1 MANTSYIGVGP
12 ADRDPTVTDNSVTEG
27 KIANDAVTNTKI
39 ADNAVDGAQ
48 IALTGNVQGTV
59 MYYNGTDWVVL
70 TPGTSGEAL
79 KTSGA
84 GANPTW
90 GAVSSTGDFANGG
103 DTATANRTLG
113 NNDNFELGFETN
125 AINWFNINT
134 DGIPEITGGLSANFD
149 TAGVASTL
157 SAGIDAS
164 VTTIPLTSTTGF
176 PATGTVGFVSPATEE
191 ITYTG
196 IAGNSLTGAT
206 RGAGTTTA
214 AAHLSA
220 AALGT
225 VFSTPSN
232 YNALSAGPV
241 GIAVGSTITLG
252 TDSVWTVV

>member
-12 ADRDPTVTDNSVTEG
+12 ADRDPTVSDNSVTEG

-48 IALTGNVQGTV
+48 IALTGNVQGAV

-84 GANPTW
+84 AANPTW

-113 NNDNFELGFETN
+113 NNDNYAMGFETN
-125 AINWFNINT
+125 AINWLNINT
-134 DGIPEITGGLSANFD
+134 DGIPQITGGLSANFD
-149 TAGVASTL
+149 TAGVGTTL

-164 VTTIPLTSTTGF
+164 VTTIPITSSTGF
-176 PATGTVGFVSPATEE
+176 PATGTVGVGTEE
-191 ITYTG
+191 ITYTAV
-196 IAGNSLTGAT
+196 AGNTLTGAT
-206 RGAGTTTA
+206 RGANSTTA

-220 AALGT
+220 AAIGT

-241 GIAVGSTITLG
+241 GVAVGSTITLG
-252 TDSVWTVV
+252 TDSTWTVV

>member
-125 AINWFNINT
+125 AINWLNINT
-134 DGIPEITGGLSANFD
+134 DGIPQITGGLSANFD

-220 AALGT
+220 AAIGT

>member
-1 MANTSYIGVGP
+1 MANTSYIGTGP
-12 ADRDPTVTDNSVTEG
+12 ADRDPTVSDDSVTEG
-27 KIANDAVTNTKI
+27 KIAASAVTTTKI
-39 ADNAVDGAQ
+39 ADNAVDGAK
-48 IALTGNVQGTV
+48 IALTGNVQGAV
-59 MYYNGTDWVVL
+59 MYYNGTDWIVL

-79 KTSGA
+79 KTQGTGQNVA
-84 GANPTW
+84 W
-90 GAVSSTGDFANGG
+90 GAVTSTGDFANGG

-113 NNDNFELGFETN
+113 NNDNYAMGFETN
-125 AINWFNINT
+125 AVTWLNINT
-134 DGIPEITGGLSANFD
+134 DGIPQITGGLSANFD
-149 TAGVASTL
+149 TAGVGTTL

-164 VTTIPLTSTTGF
+164 VTTIPITSSTGF
-176 PATGTVGFVSPATEE
+176 PATGTVGVGTEQ

-196 IAGNSLTGAT
+196 VAGNTLTGGT
-206 RGAGTTTA
+206 RGANSTTA

-220 AALGT
+220 AAIGT

>member
-12 ADRDPTVTDNSVTEG
+12 ADRDPTVSDNSVTEG

-48 IALTGNVQGTV
+48 IALTGNVQGAV

-79 KTSGA
+79 KTQGA
-84 GANPTW
+84 GQNVVW

-113 NNDNFELGFETN
+113 NNDNFAMGFETN
-125 AINWFNINT
+125 AINWLNINT
-134 DGIPEITGGLSANFD
+134 DGIPQITGGLSANFD
-149 TAGVASTL
+149 TAGVGTTL
-157 SAGIDAS
+157 SSGIDAS
-164 VTTIPLTSTTGF
+164 VTTIPITSSTGF
-176 PATGTVGFVSPATEE
+176 PATGTVGVGTEE

-196 IAGNSLTGAT
+196 VAGNTLTGAT
-206 RGAGTTTA
+206 RGANSTTA
-214 AAHLSA
+214 AAHLA
-220 AALGT
+220 AVAIGT

-241 GIAVGSTITLG
+241 GVAVGSTITLG
-252 TDSVWTVV
+252 TDSTWTVV

>member
-12 ADRDPTVTDNSVTEG
+12 ADRDPTVSDNSVTEG

-48 IALTGNVQGTV
+48 IALTGNVQGAV

-79 KTSGA
+79 KTQGA
-84 GANPTW
+84 GQNVVW

-113 NNDNFELGFETN
+113 NNDNFAMGFETN
-125 AINWFNINT
+125 AINWLNINT
-134 DGIPEITGGLSANFD
+134 DGIPQITGGLSANFD
-149 TAGVASTL
+149 TAGVGTTL
-157 SAGIDAS
+157 SSGIDAS
-164 VTTIPLTSTTGF
+164 VTTIPITSSTGF
-176 PATGTVGFVSPATEE
+176 PATGTVGVGTEQ
-191 ITYTG
+191 ITYTAV
-196 IAGNSLTGAT
+196 AGNTLTGAT
-206 RGAGTTTA
+206 RGANTTTA

-220 AALGT
+220 AVIGT

-241 GIAVGSTITLG
+241 GVAVGSTITLG
-252 TDSVWTVV
+252 TDSTWTVV

>member
-12 ADRDPTVTDNSVTEG
+12 ADRDPTVSDNSVTEG

-48 IALTGNVQGTV
+48 IALTGNVQGAV

-79 KTSGA
+79 KTQGA
-84 GANPTW
+84 GANVVW

-113 NNDNFELGFETN
+113 NNDNFAMGFETN
-125 AINWFNINT
+125 AINWLNINT
-134 DGIPEITGGLSANFD
+134 DGIPQITGGLSANFD
-149 TAGVASTL
+149 TAGVGTTL
-157 SAGIDAS
+157 SSGIDAS
-164 VTTIPLTSTTGF
+164 VTTIPITSSTGF
-176 PATGTVGFVSPATEE
+176 PATGTVGVGTEE

-196 IAGNSLTGAT
+196 VAGNTLTGAT
-206 RGAGTTTA
+206 RGANSTTA
-214 AAHLSA
+214 AAHLA
-220 AALGT
+220 AAAIGT

-241 GIAVGSTITLG
+241 GVAVGSTITLG
-252 TDSVWTVV
+252 TDSTWTVV

>member
-12 ADRDPTVTDNSVTEG
+12 ADRDPTVSDNSVTEG

-48 IALTGNVQGTV
+48 IALTGNVQGAV

-79 KTSGA
+79 KTQGT
-84 GANPTW
+84 GQNVVW

-113 NNDNFELGFETN
+113 NNDNYAMGFETN
-125 AINWFNINT
+125 AITWLNINT
-134 DGIPEITGGLSANFD
+134 DGIPQITGGLSANFD
-149 TAGVASTL
+149 TAGVGTTL

-164 VTTIPLTSTTGF
+164 VTTIPITSSTGF
-176 PATGTVGFVSPATEE
+176 PATGTVGVGTEQ

-196 IAGNSLTGAT
+196 VAGNTLTGGT
-206 RGAGTTTA
+206 RGANSTTA

-220 AALGT
+220 AAIGT

-241 GIAVGSTITLG
+241 GVAVGATITLG
-252 TDSVWTVV
+252 TDSTWTVV

>member
-12 ADRDPTVTDNSVTEG
+12 ADRDPTVSDNSVTEG

-48 IALTGNVQGTV
+48 IALTGNVQGSI
-59 MYYNGTDWVVL
+59 MYYNGTDWVQL
-70 TPGTSGEAL
+70 SPGTSGDGL
-79 KTSGA
+79 KSQGSGQNVA
-84 GANPTW
+84 W
-90 GAVSSTGDFANGG
+90 GAVTSTGDFANGG

-113 NNDNFELGFETN
+113 NNDNYAMGFETN
-125 AINWFNINT
+125 AINWLNINT
-134 DGIPEITGGLSANFD
+134 DGIPQITGGLSANFD
-149 TAGVASTL
+149 TAGVGTTL

-164 VTTIPLTSTTGF
+164 VTTIPITSSTGF
-176 PATGTVGFVSPATEE
+176 PATGTVGVGTEE

-196 IAGNSLTGAT
+196 VAGNTLTGGT
-206 RGAGTTTA
+206 RGANSTTA

-220 AALGT
+220 AAIGT

-241 GIAVGSTITLG
+241 GVAVGSTITLG
-252 TDSVWTVV
+252 TDSTWTVV

>member
-1 MANTSYIGVGP
+1 MANTSYIGTGP
-12 ADRDPTVTDNSVTEG
+12 ADRDPTVSDDSVTEG
-27 KIANDAVTNTKI
+27 KIAASAVTTTKI
-39 ADNAVDGAQ
+39 ADNAVDGAK
-48 IALTGNVQGTV
+48 IALTSNVQGSI
-59 MYYNGTDWVVL
+59 MYYNGTDWVQL
-70 TPGTSGEAL
+70 APGTSGDGL
-79 KTSGA
+79 KSQGSGQNVA
-84 GANPTW
+84 W
-90 GAVSSTGDFANGG
+90 GAVTSTGDFANGG

-113 NNDNFELGFETN
+113 NNDNYAMGFETN
-125 AINWFNINT
+125 AITWLNINT
-134 DGIPEITGGLSANFD
+134 DGIPQITGGLSANFD

-176 PATGTVGFVSPATEE
+176 PATGTVGFVSPATEQ

-196 IAGNSLTGAT
+196 IAGNTLTGAT
-206 RGAGTTTA
+206 RGANSTTA
-214 AAHLSA
+214 ATHSSA
-220 AALGT
+220 DAIGT

>member
-1 MANTSYIGVGP
+1 MANTSYIGIGP
-12 ADRDPTVTDNSVTEG
+12 ADRDPTVSDNSVTEG

-48 IALTGNVQGTV
+48 IALTGNVQGAV

-79 KTSGA
+79 KTQGT
-84 GANPTW
+84 GQNVVW

-113 NNDNFELGFETN
+113 NNDNYAMGFETN
-125 AINWFNINT
+125 AINWLNINT
-134 DGIPEITGGLSANFD
+134 DGIPQITGGLSANFD
-149 TAGVASTL
+149 TAGVGTTL
-157 SAGIDAS
+157 SAGINAA
-164 VTTIPLTSTTGF
+164 VQIIPLTSTTGF
-176 PATGTVGFVSPATEE
+176 PATGTVGVGTEQ

-196 IAGNSLTGAT
+196 ISGNTLTGAT
-206 RGAGTTTA
+206 RGANSTTPA
-214 AAHLSA
+214 SHLSA
-220 AALGT
+220 AAIGT

-232 YNALSAGPV
+232 YNALSAGPIGV
-241 GIAVGSTITLG
+241 AVGSTITLG

>member
-12 ADRDPTVTDNSVTEG
+12 ADRDPTVSDNSVTEG

-48 IALTGNVQGTV
+48 IALTGNVQGAV

-70 TPGTSGEAL
+70 TPGSSGEAL
-79 KTSGA
+79 KTQGA
-84 GANPTW
+84 GQNVVW

-113 NNDNFELGFETN
+113 NNDNYAMGFETN
-125 AINWFNINT
+125 AINWLNSNT
-134 DGIPEITGGLSANFD
+134 DGIPQITGGLSANFD
-149 TAGVASTL
+149 TAGVGTTL
-157 SAGIDAS
+157 SAGINNS
-164 VTTIPLTSTTGF
+164 VTTIPITSSTGF
-176 PATGTVGFVSPATEE
+176 PATGTVGVGTEQ

-196 IAGNSLTGAT
+196 VAGNTLTGAT
-206 RGAGTTTA
+206 RGANSTTA

-220 AALGT
+220 AAIGT

-241 GIAVGSTITLG
+241 GVAVGATITLG

>member
-1 MANTSYIGVGP
+1 MANDSYIGTGP
-12 ADRDPTVTDNSVTEG
+12 ADRDPTVSDNSVTEG

-48 IALTGNVQGTV
+48 IALTGNVQGAV
-59 MYYNGTDWVVL
+59 MYYNGTDWIVL

-79 KTSGA
+79 KTQGA
-84 GANPTW
+84 GQNVVW

-149 TAGVASTL
+149 TAGVGTTL

-164 VTTIPLTSTTGF
+164 VTTIPITSSTGF
-176 PATGTVGFVSPATEE
+176 PATGTVGVGTEE

-196 IAGNSLTGAT
+196 VVGNTLTGAT
-206 RGAGTTTA
+206 RGANSTTA

-220 AALGT
+220 AAIGT
-225 VFSTPSN
+225 VFSTPAN
-232 YNALSAGPV
+232 YNALSAGPIGV
-241 GIAVGSTITLG
+241 AVGSTISLG
-252 TDSVWTVV
+252 TDSTWTVV

>member
-1 MANTSYIGVGP
+1 MANDSYIGTGP
-12 ADRDPTVTDNSVTEG
+12 ADRDPTVSDNSVTEG

-48 IALTGNVQGTV
+48 IALTGNVQGAV
-59 MYYNGTDWVVL
+59 MYYNGTDWIVL

-79 KTSGA
+79 KTQGA
-84 GANPTW
+84 GQNVVW

-125 AINWFNINT
+125 AINWLNINT

-149 TAGVASTL
+149 TAGVGTTL

-164 VTTIPLTSTTGF
+164 VTTIPITSSTGF
-176 PATGTVGFVSPATEE
+176 PATGTVGVGTEE

-196 IAGNSLTGAT
+196 VVGNTLTGAT
-206 RGAGTTTA
+206 RGANSTTA

-220 AALGT
+220 AAIGT
-225 VFSTPSN
+225 VFSTPAN
-232 YNALSAGPV
+232 YNALSAGPIGV
-241 GIAVGSTITLG
+241 AVGSTISLG
-252 TDSVWTVV
+252 TDSTWTVV

>member
-12 ADRDPTVTDNSVTEG
+12 ADRDPTVSDNSVTEG

-48 IALTGNVQGTV
+48 IALTGNVQGAV

-79 KTSGA
+79 KTQGA
-84 GANPTW
+84 AQNPVW

-113 NNDNFELGFETN
+113 NNDNYAMGFETN
-125 AINWFNINT
+125 AINWLNINT
-134 DGIPEITGGLSANFD
+134 DGIPQITGGLSANFD
-149 TAGVASTL
+149 TAGVGSTL
-157 SAGIDAS
+157 SAGIDAA
-164 VTTIPLTSTTGF
+164 VTTIPITSSTGF
-176 PATGTVGFVSPATEE
+176 PATGTVGVGTEE

-196 IAGNSLTGAT
+196 VAGNTLTGAT
-206 RGAGTTTA
+206 RGANTTTA

-220 AALGT
+220 AAIGT

-241 GIAVGSTITLG
+241 GVAVGATITLG
-252 TDSVWTVV
+252 TDSTWTVV

>member
-1 MANTSYIGVGP
+1 MANDSYIGTGP
-12 ADRDPTVTDNSVTEG
+12 ADRDPTVSDNSVTEG
-27 KIANDAVTNTKI
+27 KIANDAVTNIKI

-48 IALTGNVQGTV
+48 IALTGNVQGAV
-59 MYYNGTDWVVL
+59 MYYNGTDWIVL

-79 KTSGA
+79 KTQGA
-84 GANPTW
+84 GQNVVW

-149 TAGVASTL
+149 TAGVGTTL

-164 VTTIPLTSTTGF
+164 VTTIPITSSTGF
-176 PATGTVGFVSPATEE
+176 PATGTVGVGTEE

-196 IAGNSLTGAT
+196 VAGNTLTGAT
-206 RGAGTTTA
+206 RGANSTTA

-220 AALGT
+220 AAIGT
-225 VFSTPSN
+225 VFSTPAN
-232 YNALSAGPV
+232 YNALSAGPIGV
-241 GIAVGSTITLG
+241 AVGSTISLG
-252 TDSVWTVV
+252 TDSTWTVV

>member
-1 MANTSYIGVGP
+1 MANSSYIGTGP
-12 ADRDPTVTDNSVTEG
+12 PDRDPTVSDDSVSTA
-27 KIANDAVTNTKI
+27 KIQDDAVTNAKI
-39 ADNAVDGAQ
+39 DNNAVDGAQ
-48 IALTGNVQGTV
+48 IALTGNVQGAV

-79 KTSGA
+79 KTQGA
-84 GANPTW
+84 GQNVVW

-113 NNDNFELGFETN
+113 NNDNFAMGFETN
-125 AINWFNINT
+125 AVNWFNINT
-134 DGIPEITGGLSANFD
+134 DGIPQITGGLQANFD

-157 SAGIDAS
+157 SSGIDAS
-164 VTTIPLTSTTGF
+164 VTTIPITSSTGF
-176 PATGTVGFVSPATEE
+176 PATGTVGVGTEE

-196 IAGNSLTGAT
+196 VAGNTLTGAT
-206 RGAGTTTA
+206 RGANSTTA
-214 AAHLSA
+214 AAHLSSA
-220 AALGT
+220 AIGT

-252 TDSVWTVV
+252 TDSTWTVV